1 MLGDNMAEN
10 VNDGP
15 EVTPTFRDDD
25 DPESQKVYSSR
36 GRGAGLD
43 DEGGLYEVT
52 PDFSSRVNQLKSSL
66 GSKPSAVVSKEVKVD
81 NPEKPKVVA
90 EKTTYVGAEPYTS
103 KSFKDLNATSSKRSL
118 GQGNGKVELEEHET
132 EGDDAK
138 RKAMAATA
146 SALALM
152 PNPFGRR
159 VGREVIMKEMMKGV
173 QNIKNRKDAERAT
186 YESMKP
192 SIERLRNNRIK
203 EAAKKGPNAATKLSE
218 KHMEKLYDEGIGS
231 GSPFKQGGRVVR
243 MASGGSVRGHGIEQK
258 GRTKGKYC

>member
-1 MLGDNMAEN
+1 MAEN
-10 VNDGP
+10 VNDGS

-36 GRGAGLD
+36 GRGAGLND
-43 DEGGLYEVT
+43 DDEEGGLYEVT
-52 PDFSSRVNQLKSSL
+52 PDFSSRVNQLKTSL
-66 GSKPSAVVSKEVKVD
+66 GAKPSAVVSKEIKVD
-81 NPEKPKVVA
+81 DPEKPKVVA

-103 KSFKDLNATSSKRSL
+103 KSFKDLNTTSSKRSL
-118 GQGNGKVELEEHET
+118 GKGTGDVELEEHQT
-132 EGDDAK
+132 EGDIAK
-138 RKAMAATA
+138 QKAIAAGV

-159 VGREVIMKEMMKGV
+159 MARETVMKEMMKGV

-192 SIERLRNNRIK
+192 AIERLKNNRVK